1 MPKQLTITSSWTF
14 NSHIALTAFIIK
26 FDAIQPL
33 FFPNN
38 SLNTTIGIVEGNTV
52 YNVNLINKKPQIQGV
67 GKIDDN
73 ESRIGAY
80 DSASFM
86 KHAKSNQKPNRTSYM
101 RRMKPS
107 KTTNK

>member
-1 MPKQLTITSSWTF
+1 MPKQLTIQSSWKF
-14 NSHIALTAFIIK
+14 NSHTELTAFIIK

-38 SLNTTIGIVEGNTV
+38 SLDTTITLVEGNTV
-52 YNVNLINKKPQIQGV
+52 YNVNLINKKPQIKGV

-86 KHAKSNQKPNRTSYM
+86 KQIKSNQKPDRTSYM

>member
-1 MPKQLTITSSWTF
+1 MPKPLTIQSSWKF
-14 NSHIALTAFIIK
+14 NSHIELTAFIIK
-26 FDAIQPL
+26 FESIQPL

-38 SLNTTIGIVEGNTV
+38 HIKTDITIVDGNTI
-52 YNVNLINKKPQIQGV
+52 YNVSLINKRPQIKGV

-73 ESRIGAY
+73 ESRIGSY

-86 KHAKSNQKPNRTSYM
+86 KQAKSNQRPNRTSYM

-107 KTTNK
+107 KTTNR

>member
-1 MPKQLTITSSWTF
+1 MECGQLIT
-14 NSHIALTAFIIK
+14 LTNLAC
-26 FDAIQPL
+26 
-33 FFPNN
+33 FFHHQFQL
-38 SLNTTIGIVEGNTV
+38 ST
-52 YNVNLINKKPQIQGV
+52 VNLINKKPQIKGV

-86 KHAKSNQKPNRTSYM
+86 KQIKSNQKPDRTSYM

-107 KTTNK
+107 KTTNR

>member
-1 MPKQLTITSSWTF
+1 MSKLRTQSSWKF
-14 NSHIALTAFIIK
+14 NSLTELTAFIIK

-33 FFPNN
+33 FFPFNRLDTTI
-38 SLNTTIGIVEGNTV
+38 SLDNESNTT
-52 YNVNLINKKPQIQGV
+52 YHANLINIKPQMKGV

-73 ESRIGAY
+73 ESRVGSY

-86 KHAKSNQKPNRTSYM
+86 KQAKSNQKPNRTSYM

-107 KTTNK
+107 KITNK